1 MAHGDPGAGGTVT
14 PLYGGDVEVK
24 LERLSDMP
32 MRRSRWLWD
41 GRIPLGELT
50 LVAGREGIGKSTFLA
65 WLTARITRGELEGE
79 LLGEQRPVMYAA
91 SEDDWYSTIKPR
103 MTAAGADQHETYK
116 VLMSDVETKQGVRL
130 RLPKHVDKVF
140 AEAERIGSPALM
152 LDPLISFLPESVDPW
167 KAAEVRP
174 RLEEIR
180 EAGAAHGVSVI
191 VLMHFNKSSG
201 TDILT
206 RISGSRAFAEVARA
220 AIGLARL
227 PASEDGEEQAGPY
240 VLSQAKNNLGRMDLP
255 NFTYTISPASLV
267 AEDGKS
273 FETGRFAFVGES
285 DISAEE
291 ALNHTP
297 RKRNDDGRTAE
308 WVTEMLAWIRT
319 EDRPVPV
326 AEIVEHCSDQK
337 PNTVRARLAR
347 LGKSGHISAPIPG
360 HYRVTEAV

>member
-1 MAHGDPGAGGTVT
+1 MAEQGPSASVHPIRGE
-14 PLYGGDVEVK
+14 DVVVR
-24 LERLSDMP
+24 LERLSEMP
-32 MRRSRWLWD
+32 MRRSKWLWS

-79 LLGEQRPVMYAA
+79 LYGERRPIMYAA

-103 MTAAGADQHETYK
+103 MQAAGVDQSETYK
-116 VLMSDVETKQGVRL
+116 VLMTDVETKQGVRL
-130 RLPKHVDKVF
+130 RLPKHVDQVF
-140 AEAERIGSPALM
+140 VEAERIGCPAIM

-227 PASEDGEEQAGPY
+227 PVEDGEEHAGPF

-255 NFTYTISPASLV
+255 NLTYTIMS
-267 AEDGKS
+267 AELTADDGKP

-291 ALNHTP
+291 ALNHQP
-297 RKRNDDGRTAE
+297 RRRADDGRTAE
-308 WVTEMLAWIRT
+308 WVTEMLAWIRG
-319 EDRPVPV
+319 EDRPVAV
-326 AEIVEHCSDQK
+326 SEIVDHCAEQK
-337 PNTVRARLAR
+337 ANTVRARLAR
-347 LGKSGHISAPIPG
+347 LAKSGHLHAPIPG
-360 HYRVTEAV
+360 HYRVTAEAAE